1 MARRKAPKRLAW
13 LNELNTR
20 AEEVLG
26 LPAGP
31 RKALPRLD
39 AAVVEAGGDA
49 AADAAE
55 MTQAGQTF
63 YVKHW
68 TRRVVLPELV
78 AGAQGRRTSKSGR
91 LEQVCRRYDQMIN
104 AVTEHE
110 FSVGDWIVFILALR
124 KFDAAIEWLAW
135 EQVMA
140 WAEAYQ
146 DQARLNYGV
155 DAKDSASRLQSAGII
170 ANLQV
175 LEFVERYWAETPSKA
190 PFEDRLKLLGLF
202 SDRAITDWRRHADA
216 EIRLAEQ
223 ELKREVQRGKEKPQ
237 G

>member
-1 MARRKAPKRLAW
+1 
-13 LNELNTR
+13 
-20 AEEVLG
+20 
-26 LPAGP
+26 
-31 RKALPRLD
+31 
-39 AAVVEAGGDA
+39 
-49 AADAAE
+49 
-55 MTQAGQTF
+55 
-63 YVKHW
+63 
-68 TRRVVLPELV
+68 
-78 AGAQGRRTSKSGR
+78 
-91 LEQVCRRYDQMIN
+91 MIN